1 MESQS
6 AGPQA
11 PNDVSEVVQDAIGK
25 PIRIETEIG
34 HSPDVKVE
42 WLERPQSDA
51 YVLLT
56 PAEARALAAKLRH
69 AIGLPITGHFRESV
83 FDTRWVAE
91 LSVHKG
97 SYSGVFLSR
106 VDGGAS
112 GTFKQ
117 LGQFIGGEALELAAA
132 LEAAASALDK
142 TDPKHRRTAS
152 SRARFPFLGRAG
164 ITPARPFL
172 VLAKPLPP
180 GSGPGTAGYRPA
192 DEPSQ
197 SK

>member
-132 LEAAASALDK
+132 LEAAASALD
-142 TDPKHRRTAS
+142 
-152 SRARFPFLGRAG
+152 
-164 ITPARPFL
+164 
-172 VLAKPLPP
+172 
-180 GSGPGTAGYRPA
+180 
-192 DEPSQ
+192 
-197 SK
+197 